1 MKKTIRYTIST
12 LCACS
17 LLLSCSRAEMP
28 ETDRTMHP
36 DLSAPITLGSSI
48 SGSLT
53 KGQPPLDNV
62 NIIETDI
69 GLFAGFNVPDEPFSD
84 TTFGN
89 GVMSN
94 VKFSRNATDG
104 KWHGSTACY
113 WPVTGS
119 LSLFAYAP
127 YQEDLQVSPSYAG
140 GPLSILFS
148 PSQSS
153 VTYQRDFCVAAP
165 VYNQTKTSDAVSMS
179 FHHTLCQIFFFAS
192 YTGTPLNDCV
202 LVIDEITLGGVAGTN
217 TLTYGAQG
225 SSSEVFTWADV
236 STQPRTASYTI
247 LSNELQCS
255 PTNPV
260 PKYDEAKEVSDRDI
274 SITGI
279 NGRMFLIP
287 QTLTEDNSL
296 SITWSFMRKN
306 GNQWQR
312 VSQFLTETK
321 LPYTGDAP
329 VWEAGKTM
337 EYHMRL
343 NLGAF
348 ADVTVSANVT
358 DWLSAGN
365 PGNDRTHNIID

>member
-36 DLSAPITLGSSI
+36 DLSAPITLGSSF

-53 KGQPPLDNV
+53 KGQPPLDNY
-62 NIIETDI
+62 NITTTDI

-84 TTFGN
+84 ATFGN

-94 VKFSRNATDG
+94 VKFSRNATDE

-113 WPVTGS
+113 WPVDGS

-127 YQEDLQVSPSYAG
+127 YQADLQVSPSYAG

-165 VYNQTKTSDAVSMS
+165 VYNHAKTSDAVSMS
-179 FHHTLCQIFFFAS
+179 FHHTLCQIFFYAS

-202 LVIDEITLGGVAGTN
+202 LVIDEITLDGVVGTS
-217 TLTYGAQG
+217 TITYGAPG
-225 SSSEVFTWADV
+225 SGEIFAWADA
-236 STQPRTASYTI
+236 SSQPKDASYTI
-247 LSNELQCS
+247 LSNEIECS
-255 PTNPV
+255 PTTPI
-260 PKYDEAKEVSDRDI
+260 PEYDGTKEESERDI
-274 SITGI
+274 RITGL
-279 NGRMFLIP
+279 NGRLFLIP

-296 SITWSFMRKN
+296 SITWSFMRRN
-306 GNQWQR
+306 GSQWQR
-312 VSQFLTETK
+312 ISQFLTETK
-321 LPYTGDAP
+321 LPYAAGAP
-329 VWEAGKTM
+329 VWEAGKTV

-348 ADVTVSANVT
+348 AEVSISANVT
-358 DWLSAGN
+358 DWIPSGN
-365 PGNDRTHNIID
+365 PGNARADNIIE